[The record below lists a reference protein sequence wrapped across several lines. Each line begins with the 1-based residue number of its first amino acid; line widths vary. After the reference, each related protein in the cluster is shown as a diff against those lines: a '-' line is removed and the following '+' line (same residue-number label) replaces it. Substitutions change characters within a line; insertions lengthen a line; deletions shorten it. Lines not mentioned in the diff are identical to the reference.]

1 MAEIFHRLNDRL
13 YQFCIWVSAI
23 SIVIMSVI
31 IPWGIFA
38 RYVLGTG
45 SRWPEPIAILL
56 MVLFTFLGS
65 AVSYRAGAHIAVAM
79 VTDRLSEG
87 VARPLRFVIHLLMLT
102 VALFMLYYG
111 TTLCMDT
118 WNQTIGELPW
128 MPVGLTYTP
137 VPAAGFITALF
148 VIEVLLFG
156 SQKQRGVITI
166 DHLREQDHEA
176 A

>member
-1 MAEIFHRLNDRL
+1 MAETFHRINDRL

-23 SIVIMSVI
+23 SIVVMSII

-45 SRWPEPIAILL
+45 SRWPEPVAILL

-79 VTDRLSEG
+79 LTDRLPEG
-87 VARPLRFVIHLLMLT
+87 VARPLRVVIHLLMLS

-111 TTLCMDT
+111 TTLCIGT
-118 WNQTIGELPW
+118 WHQTIGELPW

-137 VPAAGFITALF
+137 VPMAGFITTLF
-148 VIEVLLFG
+148 VVEVLLFG
-156 SQKQRGVITI
+156 SQKQREVITL
-166 DHLREQDHEA
+166 DHLSEDAERA
-176 A
+176 

>member
-1 MAEIFHRLNDRL
+1 MAETFHRFNDRL

-23 SIVIMSVI
+23 SIVVMSMI

-45 SRWPEPIAILL
+45 SRWPEPVAILL

-79 VTDRLSEG
+79 VTDRLPEG
-87 VARPLRFVIHLLMLT
+87 VGKPLRGIIHLLMLA

-111 TTLCMDT
+111 TTLCIAT
-118 WNQTIGELPW
+118 WHQSIGALPW

-137 VPAAGFITALF
+137 VPIAGFITALF
-148 VIEVLLFG
+148 VIEVIFFG
-156 SQKQRGVITI
+156 SQKQREVITL
-166 DHLREQDHEA
+166 DHLAEEA
-176 A
+176 S

>member
-1 MAEIFHRLNDRL
+1 MAENLHRFNDRL
-13 YQFCIWVSAI
+13 YSFCIWVSAI
-23 SIVIMSVI
+23 AIVAMSLI

-45 SRWPEPIAILL
+45 SRWPEPVSILL

-65 AVSYRAGAHIAVAM
+65 AVAYRAGSHIAVAM
-79 VTDRLSEG
+79 VTDRLPES
-87 VARPLRFVIHLLMLT
+87 VRRPLRVGVHLLMLA

-111 TTLCMDT
+111 TTLCIGT
-118 WNQTIGELPW
+118 WGQTIGELPW

-137 VPAAGFITALF
+137 VPVAGLITTLF

-156 SQKQRGVITI
+156 SQQHRDVITV
-166 DHLREQDHEA
+166 DHLVEEPEA
-176 A
+176 I

>member
-1 MAEIFHRLNDRL
+1 MAELFHRLNDRL

-23 SIVIMSVI
+23 SIVVMSMI
-31 IPWGIFA
+31 IPWGIVA

-45 SRWPEPIAILL
+45 SRWPEPVAILL

-65 AVSYRAGAHIAVAM
+65 AVSYRAGSHIAVAM
-79 VTDRLSEG
+79 VTDRLPEG
-87 VARPLRFVIHLLMLT
+87 VARPLRVVIHLLMLS

-111 TTLCMDT
+111 TTLCIGT

-137 VPAAGFITALF
+137 VPMAGFITTLF

-156 SQKQRGVITI
+156 SQKQREVITL
-166 DHLREQDHEA
+166 DHLAEEEPEA
-176 A
+176 I